1 MLKNISF
8 KIYLFRYKI
17 NFVLYKPINMSA
29 ISYLANIETNPIQI
43 EKQYPIYYWRNQ
55 ISKVF

>member
-29 ISYLANIETNPIQI
+29 ISYLPIETNPTQI
-43 EKQYPIYYWRNQ
+43 EKQYPIYCWRNQ